1 MAKER
6 TNIVVWGGAG
16 QVGLNTAEKIAYV
29 IGNMPVRITLVDIPQ
44 AAQRLEGLDQKI
56 WECAAAVG
64 TNLQVS
70 HTTTEDT
77 TGIRA
82 SLGEAD
88 MVINAAGYPRGI
100 TLDLK
105 DGKGPVEIK
114 TREQINQANAS
125 ITGALASHIRSY
137 ARNQPLVI
145 QVANQADTQARLL
158 HGILT
163 KSGYDGKRIMSMN
176 YLDQARLRVAAAHE
190 LNVPIPSVHA
200 LLGGTHDDFMV
211 PLYSQL
217 RVDGKYV
224 ELSAEQKERIT
235 KKTIEGGAWMLGK
248 MGKTSEA
255 EPGACVAALV
265 RAVLHPNKYTD
276 QVFSLGVYLHGE
288 WGPEF
293 KDGLMGL
300 PCTLSRDGAVPIARP
315 KNLDQREVDA
325 LLKALVHSR
334 EMYGAVRPL
343 AEKYGVQ
350 KK

>member
-1 MAKER
+1 MTKER

-29 IGNMPVRITLVDIPQ
+29 VGNMPVRITLVDIPQ

-82 SLGEAD
+82 SLEEAD

-114 TREQINQANAS
+114 TREQINQA
-125 ITGALASHIRSY
+125 
-137 ARNQPLVI
+137 
-145 QVANQADTQARLL
+145 DTQARLL
-158 HGILT
+158 YGILT
-163 KSGYDGKRIMSMN
+163 NSGYDGKRIMSMN
-176 YLDQARLRVAAAHE
+176 YLDQARLRVAIAHE
-190 LNVPIPSVHA
+190 LNASIPSMHA

-211 PLYSQL
+211 PLHSQL

-235 KKTIEGGAWMLGK
+235 KKTIEGGAWMLDK

-265 RAVLHPNKYTD
+265 RAVLHPNRYAD

-325 LLKALVHSR
+325 LLKAIVHSR
-334 EMYGAVRPL
+334 EMYDAVRPL